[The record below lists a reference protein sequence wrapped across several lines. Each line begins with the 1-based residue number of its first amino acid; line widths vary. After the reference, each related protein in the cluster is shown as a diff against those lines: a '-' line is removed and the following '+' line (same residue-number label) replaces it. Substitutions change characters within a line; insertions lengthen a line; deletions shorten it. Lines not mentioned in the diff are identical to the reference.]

1 MNDTGEQ
8 PAAPAPRAKR
18 GPYRKGIER
27 RRQILDK
34 TVEVFDERG
43 YEHTSLRAI
52 AESVGLTHAAVS
64 RYFGSREQ
72 LFLEVLREAD
82 QRAEADLS
90 VDGGLAAALNSAD
103 FVTRVPGLT
112 ALFNSML
119 ARALESD
126 NEGSRAYFVERYERL
141 RGRIR
146 LVLEHGRDIGVVRED
161 VPLDVA
167 ASLLL
172 AAMDGLSAQWLLDEK
187 VDVKAGMS
195 LLDHLLSAEPPEVP
209 APAAGAE
216 DSAG

>member
-1 MNDTGEQ
+1 
-8 PAAPAPRAKR
+8 
-18 GPYRKGIER
+18 
-27 RRQILDK
+27 
-34 TVEVFDERG
+34 
-43 YEHTSLRAI
+43 
-52 AESVGLTHAAVS
+52 
-64 RYFGSREQ
+64 
-72 LFLEVLREAD
+72 
-82 QRAEADLS
+82 
-90 VDGGLAAALNSAD
+90 
-103 FVTRVPGLT
+103 
-112 ALFNSML
+112 ML